1 MAVPG
6 LPRRCG
12 CHLRVVALCLLCL
25 FCGVVFAYFAALRLP
40 LLRRLCLQDLTFE
53 SFCGKI
59 LHGNRLALTAHDLFS
74 SGDVDVLRTLG
85 ERSALDI
92 LSPLQTEWL
101 STYRTRFGTD
111 KLIFDLSQ
119 NPGAAGRPRVSLV
132 DGAAPC
138 FTTNS
143 ARLWSALPN
152 DASLALS
159 SSHEESLPMRAWTF
173 K

>member
-1 MAVPG
+1 MV
-6 LPRRCG
+6 
-12 CHLRVVALCLLCL
+12 CL
-25 FCGVVFAYFAALRLP
+25 FCGVVFACFAGLCGPLRC
-40 LLRRLCLQDLTFE
+40 RWCLQDLTFE

-59 LHGNRLALTAHDLFS
+59 LHGNRLRLTAHDLFS
-74 SGDVDVLRTLG
+74 SGDLDVLRTLG

-132 DGAAPC
+132 DGAAPRI
-138 FTTNS
+138 TTNS

-152 DASLALS
+152 D
-159 SSHEESLPMRAWTF
+159 ESGAVFIP
-173 K
+173 